1 MLKHAPMQVVRGF
14 LMGSADI
21 VPGVSGGTIALVLG
35 IYTHLIDTV
44 RDGAS
49 VLGAAVKSVRVS
61 KSPFKVTAS
70 FSDVFEKFKAVD
82 WAFLIPLLVGIGL
95 AVIALSHTIEHL
107 LETQPVRMAAAFFGL
122 VVGSII
128 VTAQRLK
135 LDATRAATLVGVAV
149 VAFVVLGLRSGPVED
164 PSLPFVFVAGAI
176 AICAMI
182 LPGVSGSF
190 LLLMLGLY
198 DSVLGAVSDLDLAI
212 IAVFGLGA
220 VLGLAG
226 FSTLLHWALHHHHQL
241 VLSGLVGL
249 MLGSLRVLWPW
260 PNGTEGTE
268 MAMPAGDVWVPILLA
283 VAGGVVVVVM
293 SLLAGEEHQDAKIEA
308 EAEAEAEAHTA

>member
-1 MLKHAPMQVVRGF
+1 
-14 LMGSADI
+14 
-21 VPGVSGGTIALVLG
+21 
-35 IYTHLIDTV
+35 
-44 RDGAS
+44 
-49 VLGAAVKSVRVS
+49 
-61 KSPFKVTAS
+61 
-70 FSDVFEKFKAVD
+70 KAVD

-268 MAMPAGDVWVPILLA
+268 MAMPAG
-283 VAGGVVVVVM
+283 
-293 SLLAGEEHQDAKIEA
+293 
-308 EAEAEAEAHTA
+308 

>member
-49 VLGAAVKSVRVS
+49 VLGAAVKGDVS
-61 KSPFKVTAS
+61 GAL
-70 FSDVFEKFKAVD
+70 EKFKAVD